1 MEEKVNKFH
10 ALQLFT
16 DTFAAETVHL
26 TNEQVGIYIRLLCFA
41 WTKNAKMFT
50 NDSAYRICQC
60 IDDKCKRKV
69 DGVLIEFFKKNGISG
84 NTTYWLHKRLTAEH
98 EYLTAKYQKRS
109 EAGKKGGLAKSKNQ
123 APIPIPKPIPNKN
136 IYNQDFED
144 LWSSLNIK
152 KGSKFTA
159 YKIFQ
164 KITQEIKGLDI
175 AEIYNNQQSEVDD
188 KFVPHFS
195 TWLSQKR
202 WEMQPNDQKKASN
215 GASLITKMQKVGY
228 VFRHQEDNFLFFK
241 KDGKEFKVDRY
252 DKDHIIQPL

>member
-1 MEEKVNKFH
+1 
-10 ALQLFT
+10 
-16 DTFAAETVHL
+16 
-26 TNEQVGIYIRLLCFA
+26 LLCFA
-41 WTKNAKMFT
+41 WTKNTKPFT
-50 NDSAYRICQC
+50 TERARRICQC
-60 IDDKCKRKV
+60 KSAECEFTV
-69 DGVLIEFFKKNGISG
+69 DNILREFFKQNGLADNG
-84 NTTYWLHKRLTAEH
+84 QQYWIHKRLVEEH
-98 EYLTAKYQKRS
+98 QYLSDKYKKRS

-202 WEMQPNDQKKASN
+202 WEMQPNDQKKGSN